1 MQNST
6 TTLQNKIE
14 DLKNKCSAI
23 YRDMCLLQSRLAKIS
38 MHGDISK
45 FEESEKKKA
54 TYTCHIKKMLMNAIE
69 KSMNWLN
76 CTNLLNTRKIYHSK
90 YNC

>member
-1 MQNST
+1 M
-6 TTLQNKIE
+6 QNKIE

-54 TYTCHIKKMLMNAIE
+54 TYTCHIKKNVNE
-69 KSMNWLN
+69 
-76 CTNLLNTRKIYHSK
+76 CDRKINELVELYKLVKHEK
-90 YNC
+90 DIPQ